1 MDAEIRA
8 DFPVTREL
16 VYLDTAYDGPCPV
29 PVIEAGKAFLERRA
43 RGVAGRVDDWML
55 VAHEVKDLV
64 GKLINAKPGE
74 IAITTNTTEGTNIVA
89 TSLGLGPGDSVVWD
103 DLDFP
108 SNAAV
113 WFNLERARGVKNRI
127 VRSAQG
133 RVDLS
138 DFERL
143 VDSSTRLVTVSH
155 VSHTNGYVH
164 DLKSLADLAHARGAY
179 LHVDGI
185 QAVGAIGVDV
195 REAGIDFLTAG
206 TYKWLLGPMG
216 VAFLYVR
223 EELIPKLQPVYA
235 GWRGVKAWADDLP
248 VRPPE
253 LHADARKFEVAS
265 VHFQGLYE
273 LKAALEYIHR
283 IRMDRIEPQVLRLSS
298 KLWSGLHNLGFE
310 LKTPSEPSSGIVTC
324 ILRDAEETA
333 QALRDA
339 NIVATFRAGNQ
350 LRVSPH
356 FFNTADE
363 VDSLLEVLATVGA
376 RS

>member
-1 MDAEIRA
+1 MDVEIRA
-8 DFPVTREL
+8 DFPVTRER
-16 VYLDTAYDGPCPV
+16 VYLDTAYDGPYPLPV
-29 PVIEAGKAFLERRA
+29 LKAGEAFLERR
-43 RGVAGRVDDWML
+43 GKGLAGRVDDWTL
-55 VAHEVKDLV
+55 VGDEVKTLL
-64 GKLINAKPGE
+64 GRLLNAKPPE
-74 IAITTNTTEGTNIVA
+74 IAITTSTTEGTNIVA

-113 WFNLERARGVKNRI
+113 WFNLERTAGIENRI
-127 VRSAQG
+127 VRSAEG
-133 RVDLS
+133 RVDPA
-138 DFERL
+138 DFERMM
-143 VDSSTRLVTVSH
+143 DTSTRLVTVSH

-164 DLKSLADLAHARGAY
+164 DLRALAELTHVHGAY
-179 LHVDGI
+179 LHVDAI

-195 REAGIDFLTAG
+195 REAGVDFLTAG

-216 VAFLYVR
+216 LAFLYIR
-223 EELIPKLQPVYA
+223 EELIPKLQPAYA
-235 GWRGVKAWADDLP
+235 GWRGVRAWADDLP

-253 LHADARKFEVAS
+253 VHEDARKFEVAS

-283 IRMDRIEPQVLRLSS
+283 IGMDRIEPQVLRLSS
-298 KLWSGLHNLGFE
+298 RLWSGLHNLGFE

-324 ILRDAEETA
+324 ILRDVEETA

-356 FFNTADE
+356 FFNTSDE
-363 VDSLLEVLATVGA
+363 VDYLLDLLAGA
-376 RS
+376 S